1 MAALEEL
8 FANPKI
14 ALGYGLLASRENPIG
29 AAFGLLQQGQEL
41 RQNQEANAIRNKLIE
56 RQMRGLDIEE
66 MKAQR
71 EAEMNDRI
79 MQELEASGG
88 GGGLKTIGALYDR
101 PTLYQ
106 YGKDLEE
113 QERDAGFRGR
123 YGVQPSG
130 EQPTGQPSA
139 FNVDLGGLGQ
149 DAPTGEQLPP
159 IDGINASQAD
169 QPIDE
174 TEQYAQS
181 IINEMRKVSL
191 EEQSPATETYLKQLE
206 LELKRIDAQRPNPE
220 TLFKTQEAADAKA
233 TAKSQFDVVLD
244 QMEKNLDALYKG
256 GDIASTTLDPQTNL
270 QRFAENSFIG
280 RNVQAALGTER
291 ADLEQ
296 KIDNAKPLL
305 LRSLMQATGAS
316 SKSMDSNRELQVML
330 DSLGSPTQTYESR
343 KAALDT
349 IRSMY
354 ASTNKDN
361 GAQTQETKPKDTT
374 DSVIYKLH
382 PQHGDITESDIQQTM
397 QENGMSRTQVLQA
410 LGLQ

>member
-1 MAALEEL
+1 
-8 FANPKI
+8 
-14 ALGYGLLASRENPIG
+14 
-29 AAFGLLQQGQEL
+29 
-41 RQNQEANAIRNKLIE
+41 
-56 RQMRGLDIEE
+56 MRGLDIEE

-159 IDGINASQAD
+159 IDGIDASPTG

-174 TEQYAQS
+174 TERYAQS

-206 LELKRIDAQRPNPE
+206 LELKRIDAQRPSPE
-220 TLFKTQEAADAKA
+220 VLFKTQEAGEAKQ
-233 TAKSQFDVVLD
+233 KGIQQFDTVLSE
-244 QMEKNLDALYKG
+244 MEQNLNELYQG
-256 GDIASTTLDPQTNL
+256 GDIASSANAPEVNL
-270 QRFAENSFIG
+270 QRFAENSLIG
-280 RNVQAALGTER
+280 RNVQEALGTKRSE
-291 ADLEQ
+291 LEQ
-296 KIDNAKPLL
+296 KIQNAKPRLL
-305 LRSLMQATGAS
+305 QSLMQATGMSA
-316 SKSMDSNRELQVML
+316 KQMDSNRELQLAL
-330 DSLGSPTQTYESR
+330 DSLGSPTQTYEAR
-343 KAALDT
+343 KSTLDT

-354 ASTNKDN
+354 ANPSAKSNEKVSNNTSNQNAD
-361 GAQTQETKPKDTT
+361 A
-374 DSVIYKLH
+374 VVYKSH
-382 PQHGDITESDIQQTM
+382 PQHGDITESDIRQTM